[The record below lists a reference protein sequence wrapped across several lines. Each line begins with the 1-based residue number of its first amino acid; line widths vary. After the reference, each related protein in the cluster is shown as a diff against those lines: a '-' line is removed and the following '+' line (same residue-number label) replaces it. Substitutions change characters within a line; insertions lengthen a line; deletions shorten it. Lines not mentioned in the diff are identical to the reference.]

1 MGVDYLGNK
10 VGLAQD
16 IVRTVQQRTSPG
28 AHVADLFAGTASV
41 SLALANAGF
50 RVTANDILPLSATWS
65 KARLLGLSV
74 DFSGLA
80 PSLGNLGEDPLASVI
95 AELDRLPG
103 TSGWVTQNYSP
114 ASLESAGVERRYLTV
129 ANARKVDAIRLRLR
143 EWRPLITDP
152 EHALL
157 MTSLLE
163 AVGAV
168 SNTAGTYGCFLKD
181 WKTSALR
188 PLVLQP
194 YRNVAERGE
203 HQVVASD
210 AETVAAEV
218 TPDAI
223 YADPPYTKRQY
234 AAYYHLLNSIAAD
247 VESRISGSTGLPDWK
262 PLASDWCYKRK
273 APAALERLVAKS
285 AAPVIIL
292 SYSSDGHIPDE
303 AIRKILG
310 TYGDVDVQEFEWR
323 RFRSSQRPHRA
334 ATVSERLY
342 VMQR

>member
-1 MGVDYLGNK
+1 MDYLGNK

-50 RVTANDILPLSATWS
+50 RVTANDILPLSVTWS
-65 KARLLGLSV
+65 KARLTSRGA
-74 DFSGLA
+74 DFSGLS
-80 PSLGNLGEDPLASVI
+80 PILGHLGEDPLASVV
-95 AELDRLPG
+95 AVLDDQPG
-103 TSGWVTQNYSP
+103 SAGWVTQNYSP
-114 ASLESAGVERRYLTV
+114 ASLGSAGVERRYLTT
-129 ANARKVDAIRLRLR
+129 ANARRIDAIRLRLR
-143 EWRPLITDP
+143 EWRPLITDA

-157 MTSLLE
+157 MTTLLE
-163 AVGAV
+163 AVSAV
-168 SNTAGTYGCFLKD
+168 SNIAGTYGCYLKE
-181 WKTSALR
+181 WKSSALK
-188 PLVLQP
+188 PLRLQP
-194 YRNVAERGE
+194 YRDIAEMGS
-203 HQVVASD
+203 HQVVTSD
-210 AETVAAEV
+210 AETVASEI

-234 AAYYHLLNSIAAD
+234 AAYYHLLNSIASD
-247 VESRISGSTGLPDWK
+247 VESHLVGSTGLPDWR

-285 AAPVIIL
+285 AAPVIVL
-292 SYSSDGHIPDE
+292 SYSSDGHIPHE
-303 AIRKILG
+303 TIRKILG

-323 RFRSSQRPHRA
+323 RYRSSQRPHRT